1 MAGRWISRCA
11 KTAGSLAG
19 SQFNLN
25 CHQCAYQAAQERC
38 KQRRREPQNLCG
50 CSHGIASHQPG
61 IVRLQ
66 QIGRR
71 IHGPFMPGSSQSS
84 QLVMTVAAVS
94 LWQPLPQVSA
104 KCGERC

>member
-19 SQFNLN
+19 SHFN

-61 IVRLQ
+61 IVGLQ

-71 IHGPFMPGSSQSS
+71 IHGPHAGIE
-84 QLVMTVAAVS
+84 
-94 LWQPLPQVSA
+94 PQVVDI
-104 KCGERC
+104 CIEDHGHPVVDV